1 MAQTMPDA
9 LPGMARNAKASK
21 APEAVATPVPSYLPM
36 EKMSLEL
43 NIENL
48 LSILEEYGVKHKEIV
63 AAQAILETG
72 HFTSRNCTE
81 NKNLFG
87 LRHPGDGSYY
97 TFDTGEESVKAYP
110 PSHRLCRRSQL
121 HQQGETNR
129 ETHVPR
135 ASGRQRQLIVA
146 HRTGVLTIKPY
157 VSAAVR
163 TRLFLAR
170 KSAQT
175 PTRQLFQGTQPLR
188 NQILR
193 QLFAHIVEIV

>member
-1 MAQTMPDA
+1 MLKIQHNTKRLLLLLLCGLLASSGMAQTMPDA

-21 APEAVATPVPSYLPM
+21 APEAVVTPVPSYLPM

-87 LRHPGDGSYY
+87 LRHPSDGSYY
-97 TFDTGEESVKAYP
+97 TFDTWEESVKAYRDDVQYKYAGGDYYAFL
-110 PSHRLCRRSQL
+110 HRIGYAEDRNYINKVRRI
-121 HQQGETNR
+121 EKR
-129 ETHVPR
+129 IFP
-135 ASGRQRQLIVA
+135 
-146 HRTGVLTIKPY
+146 VL
-157 VSAAVR
+157 
-163 TRLFLAR
+163 LAD
-170 KSAQT
+170 
-175 PTRQLFQGTQPLR
+175 
-188 NQILR
+188 NDN
-193 QLFAHIVEIV
+193 